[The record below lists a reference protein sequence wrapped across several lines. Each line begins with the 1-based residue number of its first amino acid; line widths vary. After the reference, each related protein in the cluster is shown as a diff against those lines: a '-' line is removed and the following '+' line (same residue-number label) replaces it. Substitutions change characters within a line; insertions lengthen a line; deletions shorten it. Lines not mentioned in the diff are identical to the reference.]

1 MAGTITASATLTI
14 VNGSYRRTIAP
25 GSLSVVQDAI
35 GEHAPIISVGS
46 GAEEDFSIGDISTLG
61 YAFFHNLDTANYVT
75 FGPKSGGVMVP
86 MVRLEAGDYCFMRL
100 EPGITLRGQANTA
113 AVKLQMVLMEN

>member
-1 MAGTITASATLTI
+1 MAGTITVSATITI
-14 VNGSYRRTIAP
+14 VNGSHRRTIAP

-46 GAEEDFSIGDISTLG
+46 GAEEDFATGDIGTMGLV
-61 YAFFHNLDTANYVT
+61 FFQNLDSSNYVT
-75 FGPKSGGVMVP
+75 FGPKSAGAMVP
-86 MVRLEAGDYCFMRL
+86 MVRLEAGEYCFMRL

-113 AVKLQMVLMEN
+113 AVKLLMILMEN